1 VGPLTT
7 EFAVC
12 QIKEVGLGGI
22 NISAGRLRA
31 LRPDT
36 VNDLATAMQAKM
48 GCYSQLFYAQGHQA
62 RPAIGLKNGHDG
74 HKQKVLC
81 ANGFYSP

>member
-1 VGPLTT
+1 MS
-7 EFAVC
+7 E
-12 QIKEVGLGGI
+12 
-22 NISAGRLRA
+22 
-31 LRPDT
+31 
-36 VNDLATAMQAKM
+36 ATAGLRRLK
-48 GCYSQLFYAQGHQA
+48 A